1 MDAKNSCQGKCI
13 KGIVCDVT
21 NCVYHDKENRCMA
34 EQILVGPT
42 YASSSSETAC
52 VTFKQKTDN

>member
-1 MDAKNSCQGKCI
+1 MDTKNSCAGKCI

>member
-1 MDAKNSCQGKCI
+1 MDKNNSCNKKCI
-13 KGIVCDVT
+13 PGIVCDVS
-21 NCVYHDKENRCMA
+21 NCVYHNKENRCTA

-42 YASSSSETAC
+42 YASTSAETAC